1 MKNIKDIPLN
11 VDVNCHDGNCGK
23 SSHIIINPLNQTIT
37 HIVVQNEEFF
47 DSSKRLV
54 SLEKII
60 ATTAKSIQL
69 NCTQKEL
76 AGMERFTEIH
86 YIAPDSA
93 EYSSFGLLPEHYF
106 DEFDPYLMW
115 PYVYSEADMYSLLIE
130 DERIPPGE
138 MAVRRGA
145 DVEATDGHIGR
156 VDEFIIEPTD
166 GHITHIVVRK
176 GHLWNQKESIIPL
189 LAIAEM
195 AEDFVRL
202 KLDKKAVKSLP
213 TIPVKRFYNN
223 NLWSRSMTN
232 D

>member
-11 VDVNCHDGNCGK
+11 VDVDCHDGNCGK

-54 SLEKII
+54 SLEKVI
-60 ATTAKSIQL
+60 TTTPKSIQL
-69 NCTQKEL
+69 NCTREEL
-76 AGMERFTEIH
+76 AAMERFTEIH
-86 YIAPDSA
+86 FIDPHSA
-93 EYSSFGLLPEHYF
+93 EYTSFGLPPEHSF

-115 PYVYSEADMYSLLIE
+115 PYIYAEADMYSPVIE

-138 MAVRRGA
+138 IAVRRGA
-145 DVEATDGHIGR
+145 NVEARDGHIGR
-156 VDEFIIEPTD
+156 VDEFIIEPID

-176 GHLWNQKESIIPL
+176 GHLWNKQELIIPV

-195 AEDFVRL
+195 TEDFVRL

-213 TIPVKRFYNN
+213 AIPVKRFYNHDF
-223 NLWSRSMTN
+223 WSSYR
-232 D
+232 